1 MAASQIAAVAITV
14 AGVVV
19 ALWLLIKSARGQA
32 LVLGIIGTVLML
44 LGVLAQF
51 AFQWMADWLFGRI
64 RTDTLVAILAA
75 DAVGGAV
82 LTGAGLLL
90 TTRAIVVAG
99 WPAWTDKRAN
109 RAPRRSGSAS

>member
-19 ALWLLIKSARGQA
+19 ALWLLIRSARGQA
-32 LVLGIIGTVLML
+32 RVLGIIGTVLML

-51 AFQWMADWLFGRI
+51 AFQWMAERLFGQVRN
-64 RTDTLVAILAA
+64 DTLVAILAA

-90 TTRAIVVAG
+90 TIRAIVVAG

-109 RAPRRSGSAS
+109 RAPRRSGSPS